1 MIVDKYLDTVFSP
14 RYFATEAVA
23 VDSNKPFFI
32 IPSEEDVTTT
42 LQEFD
47 IIGSGNRWLMKTS
60 DIYACSLEE
69 DSKILINDLNYI
81 IKSFKGKLDGT
92 TEIVIENRE

>member
-14 RYFATEAVA
+14 RYFATEALA
-23 VDSNKPFFI
+23 VDSNLPFFI
-32 IPSEEDVTTT
+32 IPNEEDITAT

-47 IIGSGNRWLMKTS
+47 IIGSGNKWLMKTS
-60 DIYACSLEE
+60 DIYRCALEE
-69 DSKILINDLNYI
+69 DSKILIEDMNYI

-92 TEIVIENRE
+92 TEIVIENRD